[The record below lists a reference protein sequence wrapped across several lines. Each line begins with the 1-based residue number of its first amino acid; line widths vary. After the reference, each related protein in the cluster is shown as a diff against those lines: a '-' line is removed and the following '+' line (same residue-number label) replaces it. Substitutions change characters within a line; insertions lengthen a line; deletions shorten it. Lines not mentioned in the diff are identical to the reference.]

1 MLHAR
6 NGKLPPLPR
15 GFLGVGGWR
24 TRTRTRTI
32 SPLGHETRGRR
43 PIGGVPNRDWEGRG
57 REGETWEGE
66 REGGTRFRDGP
77 GTDPLLVLDDLSF
90 LPVSHERP
98 TGVDKSIKNRRV
110 SENYPRRHER
120 RHNGPTPCWGLST
133 LLISRQLSLFASHF
147 IEGTDKERLFLTV
160 ERHIWLVSR
169 VFTRCGALLRLPI
182 NRALPWVSTAISP
195 KIAQFSYI

>member
-1 MLHAR
+1 MLGTESSLLFPA
-6 NGKLPPLPR
+6 
-15 GFLGVGGWR
+15 GFSGSVGGER
-24 TRTRTRTI
+24 
-32 SPLGHETRGRR
+32 
-43 PIGGVPNRDWEGRG
+43 GRG
-57 REGETWEGE
+57 RERYRHWGMRLGVADRSVEYRIGIGKGGGGREGHWEGE